1 MELVMNR
8 KTPAIRIV
16 RQSGFT
22 LVEIAIV
29 LVIIGL
35 ILGGVLKGQVLID
48 NAKYKNFV
56 KDIESYRAGVYTFQ
70 DTYRALPGDIGV
82 ITALD
87 DNAIAG
93 DGNGVIDDAECSA
106 DEDESCLVWSHL
118 RYAGIIAGDPSLK
131 DETAPP
137 THTYGGQVSA
147 IATGSWANGVNEIKI
162 LTLGI
167 PGDVAQRYDNEFD
180 DGDPRSGS
188 VARYDPSN
196 DSDTYELTESH
207 SVYITL

>member
-1 MELVMNR
+1 MMKCNVS
-8 KTPAIRIV
+8 PVIGIR
-16 RQSGFT
+16 QTGFT

-56 KDIESYRAGVYTFQ
+56 KQIESYRAAVYTFQ
-70 DTYRALPGDIGV
+70 DTYRALPGDIAV

-87 DNAIAG
+87 ADATAG
-93 DGNGVIDDAECSA
+93 DGDGDIEGAECSTD
-106 DEDESCLVWSHL
+106 DEETCLVWSHL
-118 RYAGIIAGDPSLK
+118 RYAGIIAGDPSI
-131 DETAPP
+131 TTTSAPP

-147 IATGSWANGVNEIKI
+147 IGTGSWANDVTEIKI
-162 LTLGI
+162 LTKGI

-180 DGDPRSGS
+180 DGDATSGS
-188 VARYDPSN
+188 VARYEPGNNATTYDLT
-196 DSDTYELTESH
+196 DSHD
-207 SVYITL
+207 VYISL